1 MRGHDLRTQAFLQDA
16 GLFLQANC
24 YDPSGLKRRVNPKS
38 EWSERFRRN
47 FEHVLADR
55 SMSVP
60 EYERRMDIE
69 FADEAT
75 LYGYLSSMY
84 EFIFH
89 GGPLPEIP
97 S

>member
-1 MRGHDLRTQAFLQDA
+1 
-16 GLFLQANC
+16 
-24 YDPSGLKRRVNPKS
+24 
-38 EWSERFRRN
+38 
-47 FEHVLADR
+47 
-55 SMSVP
+55 MSVP

-69 FADEAT
+69 FADEAS